1 MNVYIKNNTFWFEVE
16 NLTRLFFPNEKI
28 SVFKEFSAVQAPYIY
43 TELGDTI
50 TVRVKIGDFLRES
63 HAAASASNGENE
75 LQTVRLLYRSLAEYS
90 GVEQPWGLLTGV
102 RPITFAQAQPHN
114 RRRSGKAKILA
125 RLFCQRRKDRARPA
139 NR

>member
-63 HAAASASNGENE
+63 HAAASPHFGGIQRCGAALGSADRRAPH
-75 LQTVRLLYRSLAEYS
+75 QA
-90 GVEQPWGLLTGV
+90 
-102 RPITFAQAQPHN
+102 FAQA
-114 RRRSGKAKILA
+114 
-125 RLFCQRRKDRARPA
+125 
-139 NR
+139 